1 MTSVKFFYDRSI
13 LNGFSVAGHSTVSCD
28 DENGKL
34 VCSAISSA
42 AYLVANTVTE
52 IIGDTAEIDLDDAL
66 MVLRVNKP
74 SDKTVALLKGFK
86 LHIEQLAVQYSNSI
100 KVYSEV

>member
-1 MTSVKFFYDRSI
+1 MTLVKFFYDGNI
-13 LNGFSVAGHSTVSCD
+13 LNGFSVKGHSTENCD

-42 AYLVANTVTE
+42 VYLVANTVTE
-52 IIGDTAEIDLDDAL
+52 IIGDTADIKVEDAL
-66 MVLRVNKP
+66 MVLRVDKP
-74 SDKTVALLKGFK
+74 SDETKALLKGFK
-86 LHIEQLAVQYSNSI
+86 LHIEELSVQYSNLI